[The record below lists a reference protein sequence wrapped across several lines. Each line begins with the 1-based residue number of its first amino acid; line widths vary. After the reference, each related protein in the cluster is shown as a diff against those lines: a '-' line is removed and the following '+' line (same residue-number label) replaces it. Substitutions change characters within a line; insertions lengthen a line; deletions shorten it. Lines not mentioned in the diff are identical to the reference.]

1 MLVCVFIELERRGE
15 MFERVLLSEV
25 NWFEFVASVA
35 NTKHEKVHGIVM
47 RVG

>member
-1 MLVCVFIELERRGE
+1 MLVCVLIEQKRRGE

-25 NWFEFVASVA
+25 NWFEFVASLA
-35 NTKHEKVHGIVM
+35 NTEHEKVHVMVM